1 MLAND
6 LIHAQTPS
14 LVSVAEDVSGMPGLC
29 RRTEEGGVGFDYRLG
44 MAIPDMWIKL
54 LKESVDE
61 DWSMGHITHTLN
73 NRRFGS
79 AANLSQPLIRLVP
92 CHAMRANA
100 GVSIRSQDAGHL
112 GGTGEFSTGTSRRPS
127 RTPSR
132 TTRRSWATR
141 PSRIG

>member
-92 CHAMRANA
+92 CHAMPCVQTQVCPF
-100 GVSIRSQDAGHL
+100 G
-112 GGTGEFSTGTSRRPS
+112 RRMP
-127 RTPSR
+127 P
-132 TTRRSWATR
+132 RRHW
-141 PSRIG
+141 

>member
-92 CHAMRANA
+92 SMQVCPFGRRNA
-100 GVSIRSQDAGHL
+100 TRRHWWV
-112 GGTGEFSTGTSRRPS
+112 TGTSRRPS